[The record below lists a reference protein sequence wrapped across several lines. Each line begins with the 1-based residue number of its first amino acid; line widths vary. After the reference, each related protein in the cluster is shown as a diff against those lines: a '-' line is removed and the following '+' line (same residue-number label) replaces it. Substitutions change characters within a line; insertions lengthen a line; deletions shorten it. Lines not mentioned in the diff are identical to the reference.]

1 MPIQSN
7 NIFKAN
13 DELDDLWGT
22 NTGLAISNVEYEENK
37 NQIKIITNYF
47 PDYPLFENS
56 IWRGGPYASNPRAM
70 PLDEVNIFLYPS
82 SFDYTSHQPNNIY
95 IYNPQLFDIG
105 IIGRPNELLEE
116 AQHWTEETSPQEAI
130 SLDPLSIEA
139 WDANLAGNSY
149 EGILRLNVV
158 AIDKFKNDIEYSQF
172 KNYNGR
178 PLRLFND
185 VYGGHTQ
192 PHGEYHLHSFK
203 DTKDLKYKNKVIGY
217 SFDSNNFGFPIMGLG
232 TEIYEPIFDANNY
245 LINFET
251 QKLPSISGYT
261 LSNSFI
267 DNRKSQVPLVGS
279 IDNIPETAPGIFHV
293 DYEYI
298 GSDGA
303 QKSNESYYLDI
314 FNMGFVD
321 IGNDIVKAY
330 VQTEEYP
337 YTVHTPLSF
346 DLKESETDLQS
357 THNFFEYNNRNQL
370 KSSTYNNSFSDY
382 NFFNRGNDRYE
393 IQVKCGC
400 NKADDLTDI
409 ATLTFT
415 QGTSNID
422 DDITLNIVDDIKGA
436 FDQVTGKED
445 HTGQMFRLYN
455 AAFARF
461 PDADGLEYWI
471 DKNGS
476 GENSKREVA
485 QSFLASDEFSDKYG
499 DNVSTED
506 YVKTLYNNILGRTP
520 DPEGYNYWVGQLS
533 SGAETRAEALLGFAE
548 SAENKALFS
557 DMTGVF

>member
-7 NIFKAN
+7 NIFKEN

-22 NTGLAISNVEYEENK
+22 NTGLSISNVEYEENK

-56 IWRGGPYASNPRAM
+56 ISRGGPYASNPRAM

-116 AQHWTEETSPQEAI
+116 AQHWTEGTSPQEAI

-139 WDANLAGNSY
+139 WDARLAGNSY
-149 EGILRLNVV
+149 EGILRFNVV
-158 AIDKFKNDIEYSQF
+158 AIDKFKNDIEYNQF

-185 VYGGHTQ
+185 IYGGHTQ

-203 DTKDLKYKNKVIGY
+203 DTKDLKHKNKVIGY

-279 IDNIPETAPGIFHV
+279 INNIPETAPGIFHV

-298 GSDGA
+298 GSDGT

-370 KSSTYNNSFSDY
+370 PSEIEELLEATYWKNLDQMIKRMDIISVNCPLNS
-382 NFFNRGNDRYE
+382 
-393 IQVKCGC
+393 
-400 NKADDLTDI
+400 
-409 ATLTFT
+409 
-415 QGTSNID
+415 
-422 DDITLNIVDDIKGA
+422 
-436 FDQVTGKED
+436 
-445 HTGQMFRLYN
+445 
-455 AAFARF
+455 
-461 PDADGLEYWI
+461 
-471 DKNGS
+471 
-476 GENSKREVA
+476 
-485 QSFLASDEFSDKYG
+485 
-499 DNVSTED
+499 
-506 YVKTLYNNILGRTP
+506 
-520 DPEGYNYWVGQLS
+520 
-533 SGAETRAEALLGFAE
+533 ETRNLM
-548 SAENKALFS
+548 SAERLNL
-557 DMTGVF
+557 MTPNSYLINSSRSEIIDEEELAKLLKENRIAGAGLDVFTRERKRNLELLNAPNTILIPHLGSATVEGRIEMGEKVIVNIKTYIDGHNPPNRII